1 MDFILPPT
9 LPAGGIPWE
18 KVLPPLIPRLNGT
31 YGQYQWSSQLLIPE
45 TDNNSSAEVC
55 LSAFRLTLDIC
66 ECQSY
71 FDSELHE
78 NTFSDTKKP
87 FNMLN
92 GPLILF
98 FEKNKIKKASK
109 TTFPRSRKERTVSI
123 IFCIINIIFYIIT
136 YSVSTGVGRCTV
148 MTAVL
153 QLKLM

>member
-55 LSAFRLTLDIC
+55 LLAFRLTL
-66 ECQSY
+66 EMCQCQTY

-92 GPLILF
+92 GLRIRLRRPPYFI
-98 FEKNKIKKASK
+98 FEKKKASK
-109 TTFPRSRKERTVSI
+109 TTFPRSRKN
-123 IFCIINIIFYIIT
+123 C
-136 YSVSTGVGRCTV
+136 
-148 MTAVL
+148 
-153 QLKLM
+153 